1 MAVLGAIWAEQP
13 RVTILGVPASPTL
26 QVSPALARGL
36 LGIAA
41 GWILALLTVRATRVL
56 VARTQWA
63 KRLHAAFR
71 CVLLGTSAPQLALLS
86 GLAALSEE
94 LFFRAALGPAIGFV
108 ASSALFG
115 IVHLNVRDV
124 QLPGAMW
131 AFAMGLAFSGLYL
144 LSGTL
149 LAPIL
154 THWLINYENMQY
166 ICSYDPTPRDIER
179 VSLLSRYRS
188 DR

>member
-1 MAVLGAIWAEQP
+1 MAVLGAAWAEQP
-13 RVTILGVPASPTL
+13 CFTILGATASATL
-26 QVSPALARGL
+26 QASIALSRGL

-41 GWILALLTVRATRVL
+41 GWILALLTVRATRLL

-63 KRLHAAFR
+63 KRLHTALR
-71 CVLLGTSAPQLALLS
+71 GGLLGTSAPQLALLS

-115 IVHLNVRDV
+115 IVHLSVRDV
-124 QLPGAMW
+124 QLPGALW
-131 AFAMGLAFSGLYL
+131 AFVMGLAFSGLYL

-166 ICSYDPTPRDIER
+166 ICSYDPTPRDIKR
-179 VSLLSRYRS
+179 VSLLSRYRP